1 MFSICSESM
10 LRPLLRENPRNRWER
25 LRVEYELGEAPTH
38 SLQVFQ
44 DETRSILTENDSPD
58 ISFRYSLNPYRGCAH
73 GCAYCYARPSHEYL
87 GFGAGSDFE
96 RKLVAKPAA
105 AELLRQAFERPSW
118 SGELIVMSGITD
130 CYQPLEAEL
139 ELTRRCLEVCVE
151 YRNPVHIITKSAL
164 IERDL
169 ALLVQLGEVASLSVT
184 VSVTF
189 WDAATAR
196 ALEPYA
202 PPPRRRI
209 ETIRRLSAAGIPTSV
224 NMAPLIPGLSDRD
237 LIPILEAAREAGA
250 VCAACIPLRLPG
262 SVAELFEAR
271 LRAALPPESAEKVLT
286 RVREMRGGK
295 LNDPRFFQRFRG
307 GGEYAAT
314 LERVFH
320 ATATRLGFGSFPVAK
335 VGTFRRPTDRGQL
348 RLFE

>member
-1 MFSICSESM
+1 M
-10 LRPLLRENPRNRWER
+10 LRPLVHENPKNRWER

-44 DETRSILTENDSPD
+44 DETRSILSENDSPD
-58 ISFRYSLNPYRGCAH
+58 IPFRYSLNPYRGCAH
-73 GCAYCYARPSHEYL
+73 GCAYCYARPSHEFL

-105 AELLRQAFERPSW
+105 AELLRQAFERRSW

-139 ELTRRCLEVCVE
+139 ELTRRCLEVCIE
-151 YRNPVHIITKSAL
+151 YKNPVHIITKSAL

-169 ALLVQLGEVASLSVT
+169 ALLVRLGEVAAVGVT
-184 VSVTF
+184 ISVTF

-209 ETIRRLSAAGIPTSV
+209 ETLRRLSAAGIPTSV

-250 VCAACIPLRLPG
+250 LSAACIPLRLPG

-271 LRAALPPESAEKVLT
+271 LRSALPGSAEKVLN
-286 RVREMRGGK
+286 RIREMRRGK
-295 LNDPRFFQRFRG
+295 LNDPRFFERFRG

-320 ATATRLGFGSFPVAK
+320 ATARRLGFGSFPDSK
-335 VGTFRRPTDRGQL
+335 LGTFRRPTDHGQL

>member
-1 MFSICSESM
+1 
-10 LRPLLRENPRNRWER
+10 LLRENPRNRWEQ
-25 LRVEYELGEAPTH
+25 LRVEYELGEAPRH
-38 SLQVFQ
+38 SLQIFEDQ
-44 DETRSILTENDSPD
+44 TRSILSENDSPD
-58 ISFRYSLNPYRGCAH
+58 IGFRFSLNPYRGCAH

-118 SGELIVMSGITD
+118 TGELIVMSGITD

-151 YRNPVHIITKSAL
+151 YRNPVHLITKSAL

-169 ALLVQLGEVASLSVT
+169 GLLVRLAEVASVGVT

-196 ALEPYA
+196 AMEPYA

-209 ETIRRLSAAGIPTSV
+209 ETLRRLSAAGIPTSV

-250 VCAACIPLRLPG
+250 VSAACIPLRLPG
-262 SVAELFEAR
+262 SVAELFESR
-271 LRAALPPESAEKVLT
+271 LRSLLPQSADKVLA

-295 LNDPRFFQRFRG
+295 LNDPRFFSRFRG
-307 GGEYAAT
+307 NGEYAAT

-320 ATATRLGFGSFPVAK
+320 ATAQRLGFGTLPETRP
-335 VGTFRRPTDRGQL
+335 GTFRRPTDRGQL
-348 RLFE
+348 RLFDQG

>member
-1 MFSICSESM
+1 M
-10 LRPLLRENPRNRWER
+10 LRPLVSENPRNRWQR
-25 LRVEYELGEAPTH
+25 LQVEYELGEAPKH
-38 SLQVFQ
+38 ALQVFQ
-44 DETRSILTENDSPD
+44 DESRSILTENDSPD
-58 ISFRYSLNPYRGCAH
+58 IPFRYSLNPYRGCAH

-96 RKLVAKPAA
+96 RKLVAKMAA
-105 AELLRQAFERPSW
+105 AELLRQTFERPSW

-139 ELTRRCLEVCVE
+139 ELTRRCLEVCIE
-151 YRNPVHIITKSAL
+151 YRNPVHLITKSAL

-169 ALLVQLGEVASLSVT
+169 ALLVRLSEVAQVGVT

-189 WDAATAR
+189 WEAEVAR

-209 ETIRRLSAAGIPTSV
+209 ETLRRLSAAGVPTSV

-250 VCAACIPLRLPG
+250 RSAGCIPLRLPG
-262 SVAELFEAR
+262 SVAEHFEAR
-271 LRAALPPESAEKVLT
+271 LRNALPAEAAEKVLT

-295 LNDPRFFQRFRG
+295 LNDPRFFGRFRG
-307 GGEYAAT
+307 QGEYAAT
-314 LERVFH
+314 LVRVFE
-320 ATATRLGFGSFPVAK
+320 ATARRLGFGSFPEQK
-335 VGTFRRPTDRGQL
+335 SSTFRRPTDRGQL
-348 RLFE
+348 RLFD